1 MPENNNDTTYS
12 EGIGFLGLL
21 AIVFITLKLV
31 GYINWSWWM
40 VLAPVL
46 WPFYVVSWWVGTCF
60 LGAQKVMM
68 DLAEYYDLLAQHDW
82 LYEIFTG

>member
-1 MPENNNDTTYS
+1 MTDNNDTTYS
-12 EGIGFLGLL
+12 QGIGFLGLL

-46 WPFYVVSWWVGTCF
+46 WPFYVVIVCYSVAGGLELVSWA
-60 LGAQKVMM
+60 LRK
-68 DLAEYYDLLAQHDW
+68 L
-82 LYEIFTG
+82 